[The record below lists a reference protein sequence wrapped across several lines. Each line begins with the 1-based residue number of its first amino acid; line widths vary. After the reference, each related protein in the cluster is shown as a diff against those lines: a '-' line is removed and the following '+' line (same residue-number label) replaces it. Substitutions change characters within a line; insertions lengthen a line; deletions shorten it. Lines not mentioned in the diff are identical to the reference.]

1 MIFNPIICIYK
12 QSCCRYYSGSHLLQ
26 AKVKQILN
34 MSPLGS
40 IWCANSGKLA
50 INRRASVNCIMLVYF
65 ASGGCSLID
74 EVVWVRLLKLTLG
87 NTVYATSIVVSVF
100 MAGLA
105 LGALIMGRY
114 SDRVRKRL
122 RLYALLETLVT
133 ISALALPWALKIAD
147 TVYIWFYRTYHP
159 THAQLLII
167 QVIISASIL
176 LVPAMLMGST
186 LPLLGRFVTA
196 LERETG
202 HLVGKLYALNTL
214 GAAAGC
220 FLAGFVL
227 IRVLGV
233 MGALYTAAGLNLLV
247 AFGGWFLSRFSRITC
262 EEQAELAVVERP
274 KVVTGKQADGK
285 FYLLILAFFLSGLI
299 SIGYELLWMRSIIHL
314 LGGFTYVFSAVL
326 TVYLLGNVIGAGIG
340 SRLAK
345 RLKVPAA
352 GFAVTLALLGLCGI
366 FYLQLLIL
374 WASKVLPSVNR
385 AAETINRWVPVS
397 SYMINPLVQSV
408 CLFLAPAIIMGIGFP
423 IALQAWANHVHKV
436 GRSTGTAYG
445 VNTIGAVIGGI
456 VTGFV
461 LIPLLGLQLSIS
473 ILGLTGVWIAGTMW
487 LLFARGSRVGRRWDL
502 LGVAVVLT
510 IFTIKTPS
518 DLFNTVVE
526 MSPLT
531 PDNCSLVL
539 VKEGLTTTVSLHRDL
554 SDGALHMYSS
564 GQSIAGDNYVER
576 GDQKMLGHFGV
587 LLNSDAK
594 NVLSVGFGSGETTAC
609 LAQHKLERVDCVEI
623 APEVVEVALGF
634 FKHINLGEKLQKQVN
649 MVFMDA
655 KNYIHLTDSSYDV
668 IVNDSIH
675 PRLFAENSSLY
686 TKEYFESVREH
697 LNKNGM
703 IISWLPTY
711 DMHFSIFNSII
722 GTLMDVFPHVTVW
735 YLTPHPAPLV
745 LIAGSEQQQ
754 YFSPKHIENE
764 LLKESIGKSL
774 SQMNIQTAMDVLSCY
789 IGDEKDLRGCITDFS
804 ANSDYFPFVEFTTD
818 IRVAKSEIFRQ
829 YVLGIRSDSLYTH
842 IDWTGFNKE
851 EKEKWLSNY
860 PAHYKSWSY
869 LLQSYG
875 TPDSFDKLKYIMSGL
890 SVFPDKPAF
899 LAAREE
905 VEKDLFSAGINT
917 ILSSKT
923 DEALALSSDIL
934 KIHPQS
940 VIAWMIRS
948 SAMQHKGEMQ
958 QALTAAQQA
967 MNLAPDNPDAHF
979 SLGIIWFSIG
989 QFEKAITEYREAL
1002 QLVGEASNQD
1012 KAKMLDA
1019 LASAYA
1025 AADRFPEAIAT
1036 AEKAFSLALSTGQ
1049 KELAEG
1055 IRKRLLLFKAGRT
1068 GQRQR

>member
-1 MIFNPIICIYK
+1 MSQLGGIW
-12 QSCCRYYSGSHLLQ
+12 R
-26 AKVKQILN
+26 AK
-34 MSPLGS
+34 
-40 IWCANSGKLA
+40 SGKLA
-50 INRRASVNCIMLVYF
+50 INRRASINCIMLVYF

-114 SDRVRKRL
+114 SDRVRKQL

-133 ISALALPWALKIAD
+133 ISALAIPWALKITD

-247 AFGGWFLSRFSRITC
+247 AFGGWFLSRFSRITDK
-262 EEQAELAVVERP
+262 EQAEPSVVESP
-274 KVVTGKQADGK
+274 KVVAGKQADGK

-374 WASKVLPSVNR
+374 WTSKVLPDVNR
-385 AAETINRWVPVS
+385 AAEAINTWVPVS

-408 CLFLAPAIIMGIGFP
+408 FLFLVPAIIMGIGFP
-423 IALQAWANHVHKV
+423 MALQAWANHVHKV
-436 GRSTGTAYG
+436 GQSTGTAYG

-487 LLFARGSRVGRRWDL
+487 LLFARGSRVRRRWAL
-502 LGVAVVLT
+502 LAVAVVLT
-510 IFTIKTPS
+510 IFTVKTPS
-518 DLFNTVVE
+518 DLFNTVVK

-531 PDNCSLVL
+531 PADYSLVL
-539 VKEGLTTTVSLHRDL
+539 VEEGLTTTVSLHRDL
-554 SDGALHMYSS
+554 KDGALHMYSS

-623 APEVVEVALGF
+623 APEVVEVALRF
-634 FKHINLGEKLQKQVN
+634 FKHINLGEKLQKEVN
-649 MVFMDA
+649 MIFMDA

-668 IVNDSIH
+668 IINDSIH
-675 PRLFAENSSLY
+675 PRDFAENASLY
-686 TKEYFESVREH
+686 TKEYFESVRDH

-711 DMHFSIFNSII
+711 GMHSSIFNSII
-722 GTLMDVFPHVTVW
+722 GTLMEVFPHVTLW
-735 YLTPHPAPLV
+735 YLTPRPAPLV
-745 LIAGSEQQQ
+745 LIACSEKHQ
-754 YFSPKHIENE
+754 YFSPKHIEAE
-764 LLKESIGKSL
+764 LHKDSIRKSL
-774 SQMNIQTAMDVLSCY
+774 SQMNIQDTMDVLSCY
-789 IGDEKDLRGCITDFS
+789 IGDERDLSKCIKDFS
-804 ANSDYFPFVEFTTD
+804 VNSDYSPFVEFSTD
-818 IRVAKSEIFRQ
+818 SRTPKRQIFKQ
-829 YVLGIRSDSLYTH
+829 YVLGIRSDSLYSH
-842 IDWTGFNKE
+842 IDWSGFTPQEKAKFQSDYQEFYKSFGVLLELRCFDNNLDKLE
-851 EKEKWLSNY
+851 SLMSVIDVFGSKPFFESARAELEKE
-860 PAHYKSWSY
+860 
-869 LLQSYG
+869 
-875 TPDSFDKLKYIMSGL
+875 
-890 SVFPDKPAF
+890 
-899 LAAREE
+899 
-905 VEKDLFSAGINT
+905 LFSASINM
-917 ILSSKT
+917 ILSGKT
-923 DEALALSSDIL
+923 DEALVLSSNIL
-934 KIHPQS
+934 KIDPQS
-940 VIAWMIRS
+940 AIAFMIRS
-948 SAMQHKGEMQ
+948 NAMQHKGKIH

-979 SLGIIWFSIG
+979 SLGIIWFSTG

-1002 QLVGEASNQD
+1002 QLAGQASNQD

-1025 AADRFPEAIAT
+1025 AADRFPEAITT
-1036 AEKAFSLALSTGQ
+1036 AEKAFVLALSTGQ
-1049 KELAEG
+1049 KELAED